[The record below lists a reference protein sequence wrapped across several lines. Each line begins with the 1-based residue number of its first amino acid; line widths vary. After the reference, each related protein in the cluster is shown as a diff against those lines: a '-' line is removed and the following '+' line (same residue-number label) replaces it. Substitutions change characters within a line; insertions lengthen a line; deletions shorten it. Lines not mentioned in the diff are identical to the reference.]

1 MRKIPTNENAG
12 RSSPTLTPTTPTG
25 STPNIIWGSGARSK
39 PTTPAS
45 NAGDH
50 LGSAQSTR
58 DVANQGLTGPSGSTN
73 TNWSSSAQDFSQ
85 YKFSREFILSLFD
98 PSLPT
103 PPDFEPAPAMT
114 SDRVLEPMANIPL
127 NENEKKL
134 FTSQSV
140 NSEISARR
148 TPYGRGET
156 KEGVVRPPR
165 APGTAQR
172 GYSNRTDRVGSQ
184 SDGYRP
190 TRRADAGDEDPWDIP
205 AGVGSFS
212 GNGMFG
218 RDDEGPGRNG
228 ADGVREETL
237 LFANRGR
244 DSPARTGSPASLERR
259 DISPGKLAGA
269 VNGNHPSSTSAAT
282 SLHSAPLS
290 RTNDDASR
298 NNQSRTSFVDMF
310 STFGGSSPLN
320 TSIGGSGNAALMKSD
335 LGMSLGGK
343 LGTSDPLAAPIMTR
357 SLSKNDLVPSQ
368 LPPGIMPAP
377 TPFVPQSWQ
386 YKDPSGIVQGPFT
399 AAQMHEWFRS
409 GYFSD
414 ELPIKRVDDYSYEP
428 LARLLQK
435 YGRDRP
441 FLSDMEEAER
451 LHQQLESQRRVPGI
465 GLSNTA
471 TGFRDI
477 YQNEVATP
485 GGSISYNA
493 FGTFGAGGVAQSMY
507 APGGATASPFDA
519 IGRDRFGAGGFDP
532 LSTGAYG
539 RTSSWAAAETPG
551 AIRTGWSA
559 LNPEVERRGS
569 PFGRPVA
576 APGSPAGGL
585 QSSYFDQ
592 RSTQADGFISGGGS
606 SQRPSTTFTPFSA
619 AQGSAP
625 QSPAANLFSGQPILD
640 FSATQAGQHGKQ
652 PEWGNISG
660 LAGSH
665 YHDDA
670 HAPIDVISKLIDESH
685 YEPEDVGGDAGIS
698 TLSEHHIEEQF
709 SRLSVDPASNTEPVD
724 SAATTSLLKQDSDKP
739 VGKARKTRKEER
751 QERFERENELRK
763 EQQNK
768 LALAAAAATASAPET
783 ETSAS
788 VPAVDLRQIMSEEH
802 SRSKREKEQ
811 AALESKR
818 RMQAEI
824 EQTEKAGSNN
834 AVAAT
839 SAWGASAG
847 AGNGAPDQKL
857 SLKQIQEIERSRAAI
872 EESERARR
880 AREAM
885 LQQAQMLHEQEA
897 LAAAQSWSKDQAAGA
912 VWGGTAAAKPQ
923 PSARQKKNLAE
934 IMEEEERR
942 KRKEAELRGA
952 QLAESG
958 LTVLPTGSGKRY
970 ADTIATVGNSSTIAW
985 GLTAAGARPPV
996 VNRPAAVIAS
1006 GNVVKA
1012 TGPGVSATAGTTGR
1026 PEENVVG
1033 TWNVVGK
1040 QGQVVRPPAPP
1051 SARPLVPA
1059 ARPAAPA
1066 APRIVSV
1073 HVAPSPP
1080 VVATE
1085 PNIKGPSSTFMQW
1098 CRTALH
1104 PLSRSNSSGV
1114 NVEDFIGILLSINP
1128 NESDI
1133 TQSICDDILGGLTAI
1148 DPRKFAEEFGRR
1160 RKADANGSVVSGSG
1174 DVGWTPVG
1182 ASASGAGA
1190 AGGSHGGNSLDTFD
1204 SGNKFV
1210 VVGKQTK
1217 KKKGKR

>member
-25 STPNIIWGSGARSK
+25 STPNIMWGSGAGSK

-45 NAGDH
+45 SAGDH
-50 LGSAQSTR
+50 LGSAQTSR
-58 DVANQGLTGPSGSTN
+58 DAANQGLTGPTSGSIN

-103 PPDFEPAPAMT
+103 PPDFEPAAAMT

-184 SDGYRP
+184 SDGYRS
-190 TRRADAGDEDPWDIP
+190 TRRADAGDEDPWDLP
-205 AGVGSFS
+205 AGVGIFS
-212 GNGMFG
+212 GNGIFG

-228 ADGVREETL
+228 SDVVREETL
-237 LFANRGR
+237 LSANRGR

-259 DISPGKLAGA
+259 DISPGKPAGA

-282 SLHSAPLS
+282 SHHSAQLN
-290 RTNDDASR
+290 RVNEDASR

-320 TSIGGSGNAALMKSD
+320 TSIGGSGSAGLMKTD

-343 LGTSDPLAAPIMTR
+343 LGTSDPLVAPIMTR
-357 SLSKNDLVPSQ
+357 SLSKNDLVPKQ
-368 LPPGIMPAP
+368 PPPGIVPAP
-377 TPFVPQSWQ
+377 APFVPQLWQ

-435 YGRDRP
+435 HGRDRP
-441 FLSDMEEAER
+441 FLSYMEEAER

-465 GLSNTA
+465 GLSNAA

-477 YQNEVATP
+477 YQSEVGTP
-485 GGSISYNA
+485 GGTIPYNA

-507 APGGATASPFDA
+507 APGGAAASPFDA

-551 AIRTGWSA
+551 AIRTSWSA

-576 APGSPAGGL
+576 APGSPAGGM
-585 QSSYFDQ
+585 QPSYFDQ
-592 RSTQADGFISGGGS
+592 RSTQADGFITGGL

-640 FSATQAGQHGKQ
+640 FSATQVGQHGKQ

-665 YHDDA
+665 YHDDG
-670 HAPIDVISKLIDESH
+670 HAPIDVISKHIDESH
-685 YEPEDVGGDAGIS
+685 YEPEEVDGDAGIS
-698 TLSEHHIEEQF
+698 TLSDHQMEEQF
-709 SRLSVDPASNTEPVD
+709 SRLSVDPVSNTSPVD
-724 SAATTSLLKQDSDKP
+724 SAAILPPVKQESDKP

-751 QERFERENELRK
+751 QERFERENELRM

-768 LALAAAAATASAPET
+768 LAAAATAPASET
-783 ETSAS
+783 ETSTP
-788 VPAVDLRQIMSEEH
+788 VPAVDLRKIMSEEH
-802 SRSKREKEQ
+802 SRSKLEKEQ

-818 RMQAEI
+818 RIQEEI
-824 EQTEKAGSNN
+824 EQAEKAANNN

-847 AGNGAPDQKL
+847 AGNGTDQKAPKL
-857 SLKQIQEIERSRAAI
+857 TLKQIQEIERSRAAI

-880 AREAM
+880 AHEAM

-958 LTVLPTGSGKRY
+958 LAALPTGSGKRY

-985 GLTAAGARPPV
+985 GLAAAGARPPIV
-996 VNRPAAVIAS
+996 SRPAAVIAS

-1012 TGPGVSATAGTTGR
+1012 TGPGVAAAAGTAGR

-1051 SARPLVPA
+1051 SARPAVPA
-1059 ARPAAPA
+1059 ARPTAPA

-1085 PNIKGPSSTFMQW
+1085 PNTNGPSSTFMQW
-1098 CRTALH
+1098 CRAALH

-1128 NESDI
+1128 NESAI

-1160 RKADANGSVVSGSG
+1160 RKADASGTVVSGSG
-1174 DVGWTPVG
+1174 DVGWTPIG

-1190 AGGSHGGNSLDTFD
+1190 AGGNHGGSSLDSFD